1 MLESHFTRL
10 FSSLC
15 LCDGSI
21 INSNIDKTA
30 SEEENK
36 GSMSLLIH
44 LLQDSI
50 KLNVKSVKVSY
61 YLNNSYNASE

>member
-21 INSNIDKTA
+21 INSNTDKTA

-36 GSMSLLIH
+36 GSMSLLI
-44 LLQDSI
+44 LNLVDSFTAR
-50 KLNVKSVKVSY
+50 LY
-61 YLNNSYNASE
+61 